1 MSGEDDRPTLR
12 FELRPHAQAFL
23 VGLTAAQLR
32 VDRLH
37 EGVHAIETFRSGSG
51 RQPFEITVRTRDV
64 AVRAGADVHDDVSA
78 LPHEYGKNSS
88 LPSGSS
94 IWSTSFPHQDSLV
107 GTERLTSS
115 RRRSVSPS
123 AVSSMNRR
131 ALSLRGASSQRM
143 IAHSPW
149 L

>member
-1 MSGEDDRPTLR
+1 MPGEDDVPAPRV
-12 FELRPHAQAFL
+12 ELRPHAQAHL
-23 VGLTAAQLR
+23 VGLPAKQHR

-64 AVRAGADVHDDVSA
+64 AVRACSDVDDDVSA

-107 GTERLTSS
+107 GTERLTS
-115 RRRSVSPS
+115 
-123 AVSSMNRR
+123 
-131 ALSLRGASSQRM
+131 
-143 IAHSPW
+143 
-149 L
+149 